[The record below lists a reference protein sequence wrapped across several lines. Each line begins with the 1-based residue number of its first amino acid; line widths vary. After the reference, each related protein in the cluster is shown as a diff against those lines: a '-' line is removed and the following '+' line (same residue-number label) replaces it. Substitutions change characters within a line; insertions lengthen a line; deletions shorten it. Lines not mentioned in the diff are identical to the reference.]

1 MPPGT
6 LLLSAMLSELS
17 GRPGFTQR
25 LLADLEGAKAAAA
38 KKGPALLT
46 PSLIEELRK
55 RILGRD
61 WGGLDRFPGWTMRAI
76 NHTVRVAGRVLAK
89 DKALE
94 GLSAVH
100 PGSPAPALEEEQAKN
115 FLDVGPYALSREEM
129 VSLDAPSTL
138 PPFSSAG
145 LVSNLGAGVTRGD
158 GPNAL
163 AAEHAESQRLAF
175 VLNRLAANQLAGVKR
190 FGVTVDGK
198 TVDTPEDL
206 LEALGTSGHELTVQD
221 ARYFANFGHLHYQRQ
236 PSDKPLDVMMPFW
249 VNTQIAVPAGG
260 SWWRRLF
267 FRRRPL
273 LAPVSHAEY
282 EWHLRA
288 PQVRTDGS
296 APGPRI
302 LPHSGPDIQPHSRSH
317 LNADVSYY
325 FGIDGKSEWRTMDTL
340 DQAWVL
346 KRNAHTY
353 TGAQAVEVTR
363 LAGLITAAIM
373 HQHAKRPDLPFGGY
387 YALGVCQDGVSAIE
401 KKLTGRVTLFPNTAD
416 SSLFDDPSD
425 AEVNQLMQSIPKD
438 RAGAMPEP
446 ERVFGSLPAEPGAR
460 GDFSAI
466 TIPGLAE
473 DLRLSFAAWQ
483 AGSLGRVHGRL
494 YYWAWTMGVGAA
506 AAALAAMVFRRRTAA
521 R

>member
-1 MPPGT
+1 MPPDT
-6 LLLSAMLSELS
+6 LLLSAMLRELS
-17 GRPGFTQR
+17 ARPAFTQT
-25 LLADLEGAKAAAA
+25 LLADLEGVKAATA

-46 PSLIEELRK
+46 PSLVEELRK

-61 WGGLDRFPGWTMRAI
+61 WQGLDRFPGWTMRAI
-76 NHTVRVAGRVLAK
+76 NPTVRIAGHMLAK

-100 PGSPAPALEEEQAKN
+100 PGSPAPALDEAQARS
-115 FLDVGPYALSREEM
+115 FLEVGPYALGREDT
-129 VSLDAPSTL
+129 VSLDEASTL

-175 VLNRLAANQLAGVKR
+175 VLNRLAANRLTGVKR
-190 FGVTVDGK
+190 FGIRVDGK

-206 LEALGTSGHELTVQD
+206 LKALGASGHEITVQD
-221 ARYFANFGHLHYQRQ
+221 ARYFANFGHLHYQRR

-249 VNTQIAVPAGG
+249 VNTQIAVPQRG

-267 FRRRPL
+267 FRPRPL

-288 PQVRTDGS
+288 PQARGGRP
-296 APGPRI
+296 ALGPYS
-302 LPHSGPDIQPHSRSH
+302 LLNTQAHSWPHI
-317 LNADVSYY
+317 NADVSYY
-325 FGIDGKSEWRTMDTL
+325 FGIDGKSEWRTVDTL

-363 LAGLITAAIM
+363 LAGLITVAIM

-416 SSLFDDPSD
+416 SSLFDDPAD
-425 AEVNQLMQSIPKD
+425 AEVNQLMQAIPKD

-446 ERVFGSLPAEPGAR
+446 ERVFGSLPAEPGDR

-466 TIPGLAE
+466 TVPGLAE

-483 AGSLGRVHGRL
+483 AGSLGRLHGRL
-494 YYWAWTMGVGAA
+494 YYWGWTLGVAAA
-506 AAALAAMVFRRRTAA
+506 AAALAAVVFRRRTAA